1 MDEARL
7 AEVEY
12 MKQLNKFSR
21 TIDAKSDHKRNVIIN
36 RIRESLRSEYEML
49 HHVESSPCIQIAK
62 ESKACSKCAD
72 IMISYYGLKET

>member
-49 HHVESSPCIQIAK
+49 HHVEKRDNISSEIVISILRRVFNK
-62 ESKACSKCAD
+62 LESEGIKF
-72 IMISYYGLKET
+72 EF